1 MKGGFDE
8 FAKAIRERESS
19 NRYDIENKFGY
30 LGAYQFGKARL
41 LDLGI
46 SIDGYGKDTHPER
59 YKKAMK
65 VSKEKFLNTP
75 HMQDGAFFRHCQNL
89 KRIIL
94 MRYRHLIGKEVRGIK
109 LTLSGMIAG
118 IHLVGLGGFLKWVSG
133 KDVKDGFG
141 TKLEEYLTKFGDYA
155 I

>member
-1 MKGGFDE
+1 MKGGFDK

-19 NRYDIENKFGY
+19 NRYDIENKFGF

-46 SIDGYGKDTHPER
+46 SIDGYGKNSQPAK
-59 YKKAMK
+59 YQKAMRI
-65 VSKEKFLNTP
+65 SKKEFLMNKNL
-75 HMQDGAFFRHCQNL
+75 QDEVFKKHCENL
-89 KRIIL
+89 KQIIL
-94 MRYRHLIGKEVRGIK
+94 KRYSHLINKNVRGIK

-118 IHLVGLGGFLKWVSG
+118 IHLVGLGGFLKWISG
-133 KDVKDGFG
+133 KDIKDGFG
-141 TKLEEYLTKFGDYA
+141 TKIEEYLTKFGDYA

>member
-41 LDLGI
+41 LDLGY
-46 SIDGYGKDTHPER
+46 SIDDYGKKSHPEK

-65 VSKEKFLNTP
+65 VSKEKFLKSP
-75 HMQDGAFFRHCQNL
+75 HMQDGAFFQAL
-89 KRIIL
+89 P
-94 MRYRHLIGKEVRGIK
+94 
-109 LTLSGMIAG
+109 
-118 IHLVGLGGFLKWVSG
+118 
-133 KDVKDGFG
+133 
-141 TKLEEYLTKFGDYA
+141 KFKTNNSYA
-155 I
+155 T